1 MKETVKTLAAVC
13 TALVLSLPVSVNT
26 HWFSTAS
33 AQQKQEQT
41 ASAWNSYD
49 DGAMAIQW
57 KVEENTAK
65 DKIVSLVFKS
75 KSTERFSLGWVDNP
89 QFILTTDEGDFVTK
103 EMKPR
108 LTAGNRKFDLTPFKL
123 RLTFRQAKGVAQSLR
138 ITDIRPLDENG
149 LPTSGII
156 DLTIELA
163 N

>member
-1 MKETVKTLAAVC
+1 MQKTVKTLAAAC
-13 TALVLSLPVSVNT
+13 AALVLSLPVYGNT
-26 HWFSTAS
+26 HCIAS
-33 AQQKQEQT
+33 AQQKQEQA
-41 ASAWNSYD
+41 ASAWHTYD

-103 EMKPR
+103 EMKPH
-108 LTAGNRKFDLTPFKL
+108 LTVANRKFDLTPFKL

-149 LPTSGII
+149 LPTAGII

>member
-1 MKETVKTLAAVC
+1 MKYRYKRIALA
-13 TALVLSLPVSVNT
+13 VLAGFMVGGASLAPLPT
-26 HWFSTAS
+26 STAF
-33 AQQKQEQT
+33 AQQKQA
-41 ASAWNSYD
+41 ASAWHTYD

-89 QFILTTDEGDFVTK
+89 QFILTTDEGDFATK
-103 EMKPR
+103 EMRPQ
-108 LTAGNRKFDLTPFKL
+108 LTADNRKFDLTPFKL
-123 RLTFRQAKGVAQSLR
+123 RLTFRKADGVAQSLR